1 MKNNLLIMKQN
12 QICEIYL
19 YHNIF
24 YKSVIIKH
32 IIQVVFFIEKILL
45 KEIYNII
52 NILNYTNLIKN
63 LIFNQNLLS

>member
-1 MKNNLLIMKQN
+1 MKQN

-32 IIQVVFFIEKILL
+32 IIQVVFRKNSFKR
-45 KEIYNII
+45 
-52 NILNYTNLIKN
+52 NL
-63 LIFNQNLLS
+63 